1 MTAVTTSVSRSFPRP
16 EVSFAAGLGASGGM
30 THLVFFYGTLMSP
43 FQRPARTSL
52 DHSLRSIGR
61 GSIPAALYDL
71 GLYAAAVP
79 DEDSRV
85 WGEVYE
91 MVDAEAV
98 LSALDEF
105 EGYRVTEP
113 DASLYMRAEMT
124 VTFDDGR
131 GAPAWVYLYNA
142 PLGKAPRIESGDYLR
157 HFTAR

>member
-1 MTAVTTSVSRSFPRP
+1 MTAVTTGVSQSFHGP
-16 EVSFAAGLGASGGM
+16 EVSLAGGVTASRHM
-30 THLVFFYGTLMSP
+30 TELVFFYGTLMSA

-71 GLYAAAVP
+71 GLYPAAVP

-91 MVDAEAV
+91 MMDPEPV
-98 LSALDEF
+98 LSMLDEI
-105 EGYRVTEP
+105 EGYRMSEP
-113 DASLYMRAEMT
+113 DASLYTREQMT

-131 GAPAWVYLYNA
+131 AAVVWVYLYNA